1 MNQTSDQQTGSKA
14 AKPDQI
20 AAWNRL
26 LFEAFVQTAK
36 VCGNAGRFEEVL
48 QWAAVA
54 SWFAS
59 RKGWFGALSS
69 WELEAELL
77 RAARSLATPLRSRIA
92 SSRPRWLHVFTEAY
106 GTLGHTNLCRRWIQY
121 DEKTTH
127 DVILIDQRGGSA
139 ENISA
144 AAVKTGGECIVL
156 DVMKPLLERA
166 TELRAYAWKNSDAV
180 ILHIHPEDVI
190 AMTAFGIAG
199 GPPVLL
205 VNHADHAF
213 WLGCSV
219 ADLVLDIRTSGQ
231 LWTKQARGVNRT
243 AILPLPLVKKHDEI
257 PCDLHQKRAFRKE
270 LGIPE
275 DATLLLTVGSGHKY
289 KPMRGLDFV
298 ETALAILRDVPNAFL
313 IAVGPRDEGVWRA
326 ARQKTGGRLLALG
339 PQPDST
345 VFCNAADLYLEGFP
359 AGSLTALLE
368 AGEAGLACVRAPR
381 ACIPPVSSDSFG
393 IDGLDQPEDINA
405 YIQVA
410 VGLARDEKARTELG
424 WKLQQAIHSQ
434 HCGPGWLSHLD
445 AIKKLIPKSHSIY
458 KEFRPAPV
466 DNHRRDWSI
475 ESIHAI
481 GPVPTRGTVAA
492 EVYIE
497 SWRRTVVKPQIEP
510 ELWAQLKAC
519 QTPRGQGSGYM
530 AGCLEKIS
538 LWRLNRKIRRQGTR
552 IRLITNARLA
562 LASGQR
568 SLARELVYSC
578 LLQCWSSAFD
588 VAWIKVFIKSHL
600 SKYWLVRI
608 KGSDPLNLRQK
619 CAGNSSKLPGYS
631 AKS

>member
-1 MNQTSDQQTGSKA
+1 MNQTSDEQTGFKA

-20 AAWNRL
+20 AVWNRL
-26 LFEAFVQTAK
+26 LFEAFVQKTK
-36 VCGNAGRFEEVL
+36 VCGDAGRFEEVL
-48 QWAAVA
+48 QWASVA

-59 RKGWFGALSS
+59 RKGWFGELSS

-77 RAARSLATPLRSRIA
+77 RAAQSLSTPLRSRSA

-121 DEKTTH
+121 DEKIIH

-139 ENISA
+139 ENIA
-144 AAVKTGGECIVL
+144 AAASKTGGECIVL
-156 DVMKPLLERA
+156 DVMKPLLERSM
-166 TELRAYAWKNSDAV
+166 ELRAYAWKSSDVV

-190 AMTAFGIAG
+190 ATTAFGIAG
-199 GPPVLL
+199 GPPVLF

-243 AILPLPLVKKHDEI
+243 AILPLPLVKRHDEI
-257 PCDLHQKRAFRKE
+257 PTELHRKRAFRKE

-298 ETALAILRDVPNAFL
+298 ETALAILRDAPNTFL

-326 ARQKTGGRLLALG
+326 ARQKTEGRFLALG

-345 VFCNAADLYLEGFP
+345 VFCNVADLYLEGFP

-405 YIQVA
+405 YVRIV
-410 VGLARDEKARTELG
+410 VGLAQDEKARTELG
-424 WKLQQAIHSQ
+424 RKLQQAIHSQ
-434 HCGPGWLSHLD
+434 HSGPGWLSHLD
-445 AIKKLIPKSHSIY
+445 AIKKLIPESHSVY
-458 KEFRPAPV
+458 KDFKPAPV
-466 DNHRRDWSI
+466 EQHRRDWLI
-475 ESIHAI
+475 ESTHAI
-481 GPVPTRGTVAA
+481 GSAPTRSTVAA
-492 EVYIE
+492 EVFIE
-497 SWRRTVVKPQIEP
+497 SWRRTVGKPQIER
-510 ELWAQLKAC
+510 ELWDQLKTC
-519 QTPRGQGSGYM
+519 QAPQGVGSGYM
-530 AGCLEKIS
+530 TGCLERIL
-538 LWRLNRKIRRQGTR
+538 LWRLNRKIRRLGTR
-552 IRLITNARLA
+552 TRLIANAKLA
-562 LASGQR
+562 LASGKKN
-568 SLARELVYSC
+568 LARKLVYSC
-578 LLQCWSSAFD
+578 LLQYWSSALD
-588 VAWIKVFIKSHL
+588 IAWIKMFIKSHV
-600 SKYWLVRI
+600 SKQWLVRL
-608 KGSDPLNLRQK
+608 KRSNPLNLRQK
-619 CAGNSSKLPGYS
+619 CAGNSSKLPGYP